1 MQQIVNRAAI
11 LLIPKEPFIAWV
23 HSYDEKSVRISPEE
37 IRESPHIYLVYNSDD
52 GDDSAKLIRK
62 NFKTI
67 FEEELNAWIID
78 ESAWPTKRDM
88 KTFKAWFEVKI
99 HEIVFDMDDSPHVV
113 EEA

>member
-11 LLIPKEPFIAWV
+11 SVTPKEPFIDWV
-23 HSYDEKSVRISPEE
+23 HSYDEGSARIAAEE
-37 IRESPHIYLVYNSDD
+37 IRESPHIYLVRDSDY
-52 GDDSAKLIRK
+52 GDDPAKLIRK
-62 NFKTI
+62 NFKVI
-67 FEEELNAWIID
+67 FEEELNGWIID
-78 ESAWPTKRDM
+78 ESTWPAKRDL